1 MKTPGSGRYEAK
13 DYWKGNPQGAFR
25 KCKRVT
31 EAEEVTLKSKHVP
44 GPGKYDGSPVGFKKI
59 KGGRS
64 SRSEG
69 TDFLSNT

>member
-31 EAEEVTLKSKHVP
+31 EAEDVTLKSKHVP